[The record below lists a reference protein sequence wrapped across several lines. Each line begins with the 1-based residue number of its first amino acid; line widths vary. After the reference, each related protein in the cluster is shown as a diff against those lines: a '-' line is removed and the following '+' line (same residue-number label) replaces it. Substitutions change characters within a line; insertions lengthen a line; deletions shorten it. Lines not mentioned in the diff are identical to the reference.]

1 MLKQTI
7 RISLELNEFKRYTIL
22 KILKYIDEFF
32 RYTITMNLCQ
42 ILLKYVNSKNDFR
55 LINKL
60 YKA

>member
-7 RISLELNEFKRYTIL
+7 RISLELNEFKSYTIL

-42 ILLKYVNSKNDFR
+42 I
-55 LINKL
+55 
-60 YKA
+60 

>member
-7 RISLELNEFKRYTIL
+7 RISLELNGFRSYTIL

-42 ILLKYVNSKNDFR
+42 I
-55 LINKL
+55 
-60 YKA
+60 